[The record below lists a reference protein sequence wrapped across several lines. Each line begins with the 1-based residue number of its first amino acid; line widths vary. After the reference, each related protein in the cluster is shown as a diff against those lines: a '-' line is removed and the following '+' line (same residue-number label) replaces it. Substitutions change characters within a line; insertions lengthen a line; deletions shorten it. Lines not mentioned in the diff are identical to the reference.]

1 MQTDQGLN
9 SVIRSK
15 KIKNTTTGGNN
26 NIPIEY
32 LILGEHHTVTAG
44 RFLKKGWTDKVTDE
58 SNDVGYS
65 GTKHTFT
72 KEGSGKVAVVRGNNR
87 RNGSW
92 IMMFDAADHHRW
104 EIGG

>member
-1 MQTDQGLN
+1 MSTDQGLN

-15 KIKNTTTGGNN
+15 KIKNKTVGEKND
-26 NIPIEY
+26 IPIE
-32 LILGEHHTVTAG
+32 LLVLNEHHAVTAG
-44 RFLKKGWTDKVTDE
+44 RFLKKGWTDKITDE

-72 KEGSGKVAVVRGNNR
+72 KVGSDRIAVVRGNNR
-87 RNGSW
+87 RNNVW